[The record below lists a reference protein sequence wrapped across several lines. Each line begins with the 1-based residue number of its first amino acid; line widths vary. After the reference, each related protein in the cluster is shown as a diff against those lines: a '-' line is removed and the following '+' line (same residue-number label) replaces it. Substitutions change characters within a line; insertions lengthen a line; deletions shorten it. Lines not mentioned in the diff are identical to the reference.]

1 MGAVLAAG
9 VTHFP
14 PLALPDE
21 RMADVFR
28 WALRDPEL
36 PTEKRVPAA
45 LSALLAKELA
55 DDDGLAA
62 AAAHREEL
70 RRHFERV
77 RTTLDEFA
85 PDVVL
90 IWGDDQYE
98 LFHEDCVPPFA
109 VCAFDDLE
117 TRLWQRPFY
126 KGRPNAW
133 GEPEDTAYPIKGAA
147 RAGKKL
153 TTELLGRGFDIAYSY
168 QSLPDR
174 PMPAAFANTLR
185 YLDWDGAGFPYPA
198 LFFSIN
204 CYGRRLVKH
213 KGGLAY
219 LSSMPKDIS
228 ELDPPAP
235 SPARCFDLGAAVA
248 EISLQSAS
256 RVALVASSSWSHAF
270 LNEASHFLLPDTV
283 RDRELFELLKG
294 DKPGAWRDVTL
305 EEVERAGQHEML
317 NWFCLAGAVD
327 QLGVRPNWLTMVES
341 DLFTSNKVFGVYDVA
356 GGN

>member
-1 MGAVLAAG
+1 M
-9 VTHFP
+9 
-14 PLALPDE
+14 ALNDE
-21 RMADVFR
+21 RMVDVYQ
-28 WALRDPEL
+28 WALRDPDL
-36 PTEKRVPAA
+36 PEEKRDPAA
-45 LSALLAKELA
+45 LSSLLVRELG
-55 DDDGLAA
+55 DDNGLAA
-62 AAAHREEL
+62 AGAHREEL
-70 RRHFERV
+70 RQGFQRV
-77 RTTLDEFA
+77 RDALDEFQ

-117 TRLWQRPFY
+117 TQLWQRPFY

-133 GEPEDTAYPIKGAA
+133 GEAAEATYLIKGAR

-153 TTELLGRGFDIAYSY
+153 TTDLLSRDFDVAYCY
-168 QSLPDR
+168 EPPAGR

-185 YLDWDGAGFPYPA
+185 YLDWDGEGFPYPS

-219 LSSMPKDIS
+219 LSGMPKDAA

-235 SPARCFDLGAAVA
+235 APARCFDIGAAVA
-248 EISLQSAS
+248 DICLQSKS

-270 LNEASHFLLPDTV
+270 LNEASHFLLPDTA
-283 RDRELFELLKG
+283 RDRELFAQLHG

-305 EEVERAGQHEML
+305 EQVEQAGQHEML
-317 NWFCLAGAVD
+317 NWFCLAGAVER
-327 QLGVRPNWLTMVES
+327 LGVQPEWLEMIET
-341 DLFTSNKVFGVYDVA
+341 DLFTSNKVFGVYQVA
-356 GGN
+356 GA

>member
-9 VTHFP
+9 VTHYP

-28 WALRDPEL
+28 WALRDPDL
-36 PTEKRVPAA
+36 PAQRRDPAGWPRRLRTEWGDDEGLSAAA
-45 LSALLAKELA
+45 L
-55 DDDGLAA
+55 
-62 AAAHREEL
+62 HREEL
-70 RRHFERV
+70 RRQFQRV
-77 RTTLDEFA
+77 RDALDEFR

-98 LFHEDCVPPFA
+98 LFTEQCVPAFA
-109 VCAFDDLE
+109 VCAFDDV
-117 TRLWQRPFY
+117 TTQLWKRPFY
-126 KGRPNAW
+126 AGRPNAW
-133 GEPEDTAYPIKGAA
+133 GEDEETPYVIKGSR

-153 TTELLGRGFDIAYSY
+153 TTELLARGIDVAYSY
-168 QSLPDR
+168 EPPAGR

-185 YLDWDGAGFPYPA
+185 YLDWTGEGFPHPS
-198 LFFSIN
+198 LFVSIN

-219 LSSMPKDIS
+219 LRDVPRDQM

-235 SPARCFDLGAAVA
+235 SPGRCFDVGAAIA
-248 EISLQSAS
+248 DICAASES

-270 LNEASHFLLPDTV
+270 LYEDSHFLLPDTA
-283 RDRELFELLKG
+283 RDRELFQLLAG
-294 DKPGAWRDVTL
+294 DKPSAWRDITL
-305 EEVERAGQHEML
+305 AEVERSGQHEML

-327 QLGVRPNWLTMVES
+327 RLGVRPQWLELTES
-341 DLFTSNKVFGVYDVA
+341 DLFTSNKVFGVYEVRETA
-356 GGN
+356 